1 MKVAAGAFVHL
12 ETRLATVCKEWQR
25 RRDCYG
31 DGPGGANDEEGFAPG
46 GTGSRG
52 RKTAGSVDCAR
63 AAVEATGQR
72 ALCLCFGLR

>member
-46 GTGSRG
+46 GLVAADG
-52 RKTAGSVDCAR
+52 RLQDRWTVHELLLRRLDSVHCAC
-63 AAVEATGQR
+63 
-72 ALCLCFGLR
+72 ALD